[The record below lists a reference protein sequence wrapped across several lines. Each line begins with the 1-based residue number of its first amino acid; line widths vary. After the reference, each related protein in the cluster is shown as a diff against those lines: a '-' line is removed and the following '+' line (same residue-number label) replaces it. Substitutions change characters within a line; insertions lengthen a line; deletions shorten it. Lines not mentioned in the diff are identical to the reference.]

1 MDNQY
6 GQAVIG
12 MPVEESEITESP
24 VRAISYAPKGMGL
37 KSKKDQKIISLASTV
52 QGTVIK

>member
-52 QGTVIK
+52 